1 MKIAAAEFA
10 NSRGQR
16 EARVQGIGMGLAPTQ
31 WRGIKNPSG
40 LAGLRRVRYSQT
52 DSITDFLTQA

>member
-1 MKIAAAEFA
+1 LVVPDAAMKVAAAEFA

-31 WRGIKNPSG
+31 WRGIKNPSRPG
-40 LAGLRRVRYSQT
+40 KASAGSLFT
-52 DSITDFLTQA
+52 D